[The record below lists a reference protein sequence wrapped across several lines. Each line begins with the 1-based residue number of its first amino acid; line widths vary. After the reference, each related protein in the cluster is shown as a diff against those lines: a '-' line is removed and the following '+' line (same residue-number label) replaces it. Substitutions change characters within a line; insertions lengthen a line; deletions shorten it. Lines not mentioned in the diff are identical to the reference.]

1 MSGGRVVRVEISPEP
16 FNEAEIVAA
25 TTDDKAGA
33 VITFNGVVRNHDQG
47 RDVESIEYS
56 SHEIAQEILREIAEE
71 IASREGVHAVSAV
84 HRVGHVRVGQTAMVV
99 VVAASHRSMAFSA
112 TSDFVDEIKAR
123 VPVWKKQNFPDGNH
137 EWTGIA
143 DIQS

>member
-1 MSGGRVVRVEISPEP
+1 MNVGRVVRVEISPEP
-16 FNEAEIVAA
+16 FDEAEVVAA
-25 TTDDKAGA
+25 TSDDKAGA
-33 VITFNGVVRNHDQG
+33 IITFNGVVRNHDQG

-56 SHEIAQEILREIAEE
+56 SHDLAPKILREIAQE
-71 IASREGVHAVSAV
+71 IASREGIHAVSAV
-84 HRVGHVRVGQTAMVV
+84 HRTGHVRVGQTAMVV
-99 VVAASHRSMAFSA
+99 VVAASHRSMAFIA